1 MFIRESTTEAA
12 RRAPAALDEARL
24 EAFTQ
29 RMVGLLND
37 AGVALMTSIGHRTGL
52 FDVLAQMSPATSQQI
67 AGAAGLNERY
77 VREWLGAMATGGIV
91 ECNPLDDTY
100 RLPAEHAAR
109 LTRAAAPN
117 NLAATTQWVAVLGS
131 VESRIVEC
139 FARGGGVPYAD
150 YPRFHDVMAEESA
163 QTTVAALLE
172 HILPLADGLIE
183 RLEQGID
190 VLDIGCGK
198 GRALARLA
206 ERFPRSRFTGYDLC
220 PDAIAA
226 GRAEAQ
232 ARGVTNL
239 RLETRDVAALEDAA
253 CFDLVTAFDAIHDQ
267 RDPATVLR
275 NIRRALRPE
284 GVFLMQDIAGSSH
297 VHKNIGGTLAP
308 FVYTV
313 SCLHCMSVSLAQGGA
328 GLGAAWGEELAV
340 EMLNEAGF
348 GAVRKSRLEHDI
360 LNTYYVARSE

>member
-1 MFIRESTTEAA
+1 MFIRETTTETAHL
-12 RRAPAALDEARL
+12 APAVLDEARL

-37 AGVALMTSIGHRTGL
+37 AAVALMTSVGHRTGL
-52 FDVLAQMSPATSQQI
+52 FDEMALLPPATPQQI
-67 AGAAGLNERY
+67 ADAAGLNERY
-77 VREWLGAMATGGIV
+77 VREWLGAMVTGGIV
-91 ECNPLDDTY
+91 EFNPVDNTY

-131 VESRIVEC
+131 VEDRIVDC

-150 YPRFHDVMAEESA
+150 YTRFHDVMAEESA
-163 QTTVAALLE
+163 QTTVAGLLE
-172 HILPLADGLIE
+172 HILPLADGLTE
-183 RLEQGID
+183 RLEQGVD

-198 GRALARLA
+198 GRALALLA
-206 ERFPRSRFTGYDLC
+206 ERFPHSHFTGYDLC

-226 GRAEAQ
+226 GQAEVE
-232 ARGVTNL
+232 ARRLTNL
-239 RLETRDVAALEDAA
+239 RLAARDVAALDDEAR
-253 CFDLVTAFDAIHDQ
+253 FDLVTAFDAIHDQ

-275 NIRRALRPE
+275 NIRRALRSD

-297 VHKNIGGTLAP
+297 VHKNVGGALAP

-313 SCLHCMSVSLAQGGA
+313 SCMHCMSVSLAQGGA
-328 GLGAAWGEELAV
+328 ALGAAWGEERAV
-340 EMLNEAGF
+340 EMLTDAGF
-348 GAVRKSRLEHDI
+348 RAVRKSRLEHDI
-360 LNTYYVARSE
+360 LNTYYVARPE